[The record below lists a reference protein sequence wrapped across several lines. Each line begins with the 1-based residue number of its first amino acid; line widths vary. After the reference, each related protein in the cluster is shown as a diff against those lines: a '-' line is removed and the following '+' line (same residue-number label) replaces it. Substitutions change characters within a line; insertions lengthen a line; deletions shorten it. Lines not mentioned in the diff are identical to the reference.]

1 MKSKHV
7 IYLLILFLVPCSLMA
22 QGAKTDTRK
31 GNKLFKKNSFT
42 QSEIRY
48 RKALQKDS
56 LSSAAKFGLADA
68 LYKQNKQ
75 DEAINYYSSLA
86 ENPTLPPE
94 KKADVMHNIGNIYMH
109 KKDYAKSVEAYKQ
122 SLKLNPDDNDTRYN
136 YVLARNLLK
145 QQQQQQQNNQ
155 NKDNNKDNK
164 DKNKDQNKDQQ
175 QNNKDQDKKDDKQ
188 DKEKKDNNQSQGNP
202 EQQEMSKQQAEQI
215 LNAYKQDEDNTREKI
230 EKAKKEKA
238 QQANTRI
245 KKKW

>member
-86 ENPTLPPE
+86 ENPTLSPE

-175 QNNKDQDKKDDKQ
+175 QKNKDQDKKDDKQ

>member
-1 MKSKHV
+1 
-7 IYLLILFLVPCSLMA
+7 MA

-86 ENPTLPPE
+86 ENPTLSPE
-94 KKADVMHNIGNIYMH
+94 KKADVMHNMGNIYMH

-145 QQQQQQQNNQ
+145 QQQQQQQQNNQ

>member
-86 ENPTLPPE
+86 ENPTLSPE
-94 KKADVMHNIGNIYMH
+94 KKADVMHNMGNIYMH